1 MNNVIQQNQ
10 HYNVDIS
17 NPVVAATVL
26 GIAFI
31 AGICYCTTIT
41 VNAKYN
47 RNVELTYK
55 DLSLKAY
62 SPTPIVTD
70 VPFQS

>member
-1 MNNVIQQNQ
+1 MNNDVTQQIQYYSPN
-10 HYNVDIS
+10 IS

-26 GIAFI
+26 GIVL
-31 AGICYCTTIT
+31 IT

-47 RNVELTYK
+47 RNVELAYK

-62 SPTPIVTD
+62 SPAPIVTA
-70 VPFQS
+70 VPVQS

>member
-1 MNNVIQQNQ
+1 MNDAIQQNQ
-10 HYNVDIS
+10 YYTMDIS

-62 SPTPIVTD
+62 SPAPIVTA
-70 VPFQS
+70 VPVQS